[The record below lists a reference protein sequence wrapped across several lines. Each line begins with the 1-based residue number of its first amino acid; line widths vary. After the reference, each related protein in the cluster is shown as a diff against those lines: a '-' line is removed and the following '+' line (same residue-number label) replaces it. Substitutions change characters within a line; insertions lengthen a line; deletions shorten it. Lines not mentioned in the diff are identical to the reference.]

1 MLTFAVYYY
10 TSTRVFL
17 KNKYIFDMLKIDNV
31 SFSYRRK
38 GRLVLEGIDL
48 TVRPG
53 GVYGLLGS
61 NGVGKSTL
69 LYLIAGAL
77 TPRTGEVRFDGVN
90 TRLRQPSTMAEIF
103 IVPEE
108 IELPKIK
115 LSSYVKANSQFYPR
129 FSHEQMLK
137 YLDNFGLETDLHLGE
152 LSMGQRKKAFIS
164 FALACNTSLLLMDE
178 PTNGLDIPG
187 KGAFRRTIASEMN
200 DDRTMIIS
208 THQVRDID
216 RLLDHVIIMDHSR
229 VLLDA
234 SIGSIMDKL
243 NFVVTSDR
251 ALIDSALYS
260 QPSVEGTMVVVPNV
274 TGELTDVNL
283 ESLFELAIAKP
294 GYVAELFNA
303 KNQDE
308 V

>member
-1 MLTFAVYYY
+1 MCI
-10 TSTRVFL
+10 R
-17 KNKYIFDMLKIDNV
+17 
-31 SFSYRRK
+31 
-38 GRLVLEGIDL
+38 
-48 TVRPG
+48 
-53 GVYGLLGS
+53 
-61 NGVGKSTL
+61 
-69 LYLIAGAL
+69 
-77 TPRTGEVRFDGVN
+77 
-90 TRLRQPSTMAEIF
+90 
-103 IVPEE
+103 
-108 IELPKIK
+108 
-115 LSSYVKANSQFYPR
+115 
-129 FSHEQMLK
+129 
-137 YLDNFGLETDLHLGE
+137 
-152 LSMGQRKKAFIS
+152 
-164 FALACNTSLLLMDE
+164 
-178 PTNGLDIPG
+178 
-187 KGAFRRTIASEMN
+187 
-200 DDRTMIIS
+200 DRIIS

-234 SIGSIMDKL
+234 SMGSIMDKL